1 MKNAEYQL
9 LAAREAFHEVV
20 RQGQPAGWLNV
31 ARTYIADRRFDQAA
45 QALEKARPH
54 RAELAHWTFDWLAGT
69 INLENGYLDEAID
82 NFESAMKPT
91 GQTKARG
98 FDFSQDYRLLNELAT
113 AYFERSKQARGESN
127 RELRQV
133 LLAESRRLLKAV
145 LGLIQKINVLIIRCR
160 WLRHVQAMRRR
171 RRFIEG
177 PTKPINETTKRENRS
192 FRSIGVTTRRPAPLR
207 KLLLSTTC
215 IAPVLRGSRGLTL
228 YSKASR
234 YSKTASNLVAI
245 SGSKFTR
252 LASQWRV
259 SFRTTVVE

>member
-1 MKNAEYQL
+1 MDYVYPDGLEIELPITDLGVGRYPASELDDRKSVATWTSDFGIGNLRKPRKNAEYQL

-113 AYFERSKQARGESN
+113 AYYAR
-127 RELRQV
+127 
-133 LLAESRRLLKAV
+133 SRRVAT
-145 LGLIQKINVLIIRCR
+145 Q
-160 WLRHVQAMRRR
+160 
-171 RRFIEG
+171 IE
-177 PTKPINETTKRENRS
+177 S
-192 FRSIGVTTRRPAPLR
+192 FG
-207 KLLLSTTC
+207 
-215 IAPVLRGSRGLTL
+215 
-228 YSKASR
+228 R
-234 YSKTASNLVAI
+234 Y
-245 SGSKFTR
+245 F
-252 LASQWRV
+252 
-259 SFRTTVVE
+259 

>member
-1 MKNAEYQL
+1 MGSGNLRKPRVKNAEYEL
-9 LAAREAFHEVV
+9 LAAREAFQEVV

-113 AYFERSKQARGESN
+113 AYFERSKQARGATNS
-127 RELRQV
+127 ELRQL
-133 LLAESRRLLKAV
+133 LLAESRRLLHAV
-145 LGLIQKINVLIIRCR
+145 LELDPRINGLITPCL
-160 WLRHVQAMRRR
+160 WLRHVRKRVVAETHRNAHQTYKRDDQARESVVSN
-171 RRFIEG
+171 IEAI
-177 PTKPINETTKRENRS
+177 TQRLE
-192 FRSIGVTTRRPAPLR
+192 LR
-207 KLLLSTTC
+207 QKLLLSTTC
-215 IAPVLRGSRGLTL
+215 IDRVHSVF
-228 YSKASR
+228 KA
-234 YSKTASNLVAI
+234 KACVI
-245 SGSKFTR
+245 
-252 LASQWRV
+252 Q
-259 SFRTTVVE
+259 

>member
-98 FDFSQDYRLLNELAT
+98 FDFRRTIGCLTSWLPHT
-113 AYFERSKQARGESN
+113 SSAR
-127 RELRQV
+127 
-133 LLAESRRLLKAV
+133 SRRV
-145 LGLIQKINVLIIRCR
+145 
-160 WLRHVQAMRRR
+160 
-171 RRFIEG
+171 
-177 PTKPINETTKRENRS
+177 
-192 FRSIGVTTRRPAPLR
+192 
-207 KLLLSTTC
+207 
-215 IAPVLRGSRGLTL
+215 
-228 YSKASR
+228 
-234 YSKTASNLVAI
+234 
-245 SGSKFTR
+245 
-252 LASQWRV
+252 ASQIE
-259 SFRTTVVE
+259 SFGRYF